1 MIILFNVI
9 VSWECA
15 CACMYICDI
24 RHTGFI
30 SVIPLRDLWF
40 LFSVCWLLLPKRF
53 LYRYVKS
60 FIKYVPLVLSCL
72 LVQYKQQLKKMCQVL
87 IMLDSMTKYIIS
99 FQKEPTK
106 IIKQGGNEFKM
117 GEIFWIMELMCNS
130 WWWNV

>member
-9 VSWECA
+9 VSWECV

-40 LFSVCWLLLPKRF
+40 LFSICWLLLPKRF

-72 LVQYKQQLKKMCQVL
+72 FVCSIQTTIEENVPSSYHAWFYDKV
-87 IMLDSMTKYIIS
+87 YHIIS
-99 FQKEPTK
+99 EGAHKNYQTGRKW
-106 IIKQGGNEFKM
+106 IQNERNLLDN
-117 GEIFWIMELMCNS
+117 GI
-130 WWWNV
+130 NVQ

>member
-9 VSWECA
+9 VSWEWV

-40 LFSVCWLLLPKRF
+40 LFSICWLLLPKRF

-72 LVQYKQQLKKMCQVL
+72 FVCSIQTTIEENVPSSYHAWFYDKVYLNISEGAHKNYQTGRKWIQNERNLLDNGINVQ
-87 IMLDSMTKYIIS
+87 
-99 FQKEPTK
+99 
-106 IIKQGGNEFKM
+106 
-117 GEIFWIMELMCNS
+117 
-130 WWWNV
+130 